1 MISKSNT
8 HLWLIILVIFPL
20 IALMLSITLGHASAQ
35 QSSTSYLDRRV
46 EIWGLF
52 YRGMVAVF
60 CCGSASARKYYLC
73 SMEV

>member
-1 MISKSNT
+1 MIWKLNT

-20 IALMLSITLGHASAQ
+20 IALMFSITLGIASAQ

-52 YRGMVAVF
+52 YRGMVGSF
-60 CCGSASARKYYLC
+60 CCGSASARKYNIC